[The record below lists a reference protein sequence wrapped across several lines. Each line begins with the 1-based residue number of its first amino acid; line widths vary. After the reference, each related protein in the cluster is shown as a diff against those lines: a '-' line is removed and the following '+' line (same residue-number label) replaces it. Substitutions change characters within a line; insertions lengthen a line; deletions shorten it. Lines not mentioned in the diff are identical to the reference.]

1 MDAAPTP
8 VRWLVVAAER
18 VTSMDITAADI
29 LEELDQILRAAGI
42 ELCFAKLKDL
52 AKDKL
57 KRFGLFAQLGEEL
70 FYQKLSQDAF
80 SGLGGTMKVRTPLN
94 PDAQNSRT
102 IQQPY

>member
-70 FYQKLSQDAF
+70 FF
-80 SGLGGTMKVRTPLN
+80 P
-94 PDAQNSRT
+94 T
-102 IQQPY
+102 IGSAVKSYLKTHSVDWEER